1 MSSKIILRIAAG
13 IMLFH
18 GLVLVI
24 GAVYMLLTGQN
35 PTEGIPSEMADFYIG
50 ASFCGQLLVLLIA
63 ALLWTL
69 SCRNDKSAFKML
81 WIVATATVLLGII
94 EIVYFFP
101 YIVCILPGALAFVAL
116 LKLNKQKSQ

>member
-1 MSSKIILRIAAG
+1 MSSKILLRIAAG

-18 GLVLVI
+18 GLVLFF
-24 GAVYMLLTGQN
+24 GAVYMLLTGKN
-35 PTEGIPSEMADFYIG
+35 PTEGIPPEMADFFVG
-50 ASFCGQLLVLLIA
+50 ASFCGHLLTFLLA

-69 SCRNDKSAFKML
+69 SCRQDKSAVQQL

-101 YIVCILPGALAFVAL
+101 YIICILPGAIAFVAL
-116 LKLNKQKSQ
+116 FKLKKQNQ